1 MKFCSLNRSLLF
13 LLLLAA
19 ASLVG
24 CASDNVDNHNISERP
39 WNSPTSWEQAGPMS
53 GVLDQH

>member
-1 MKFCSLNRSLLF
+1 
-13 LLLLAA
+13 
-19 ASLVG
+19 
-24 CASDNVDNHNISERP
+24 VDNRNVSERP